1 MSASTPQKSTT
12 LDDYDFAFNFPP
24 LQGSQHNRGIS
35 FGSSPPMR
43 SKECAFQVYDLRL
56 SPFTFHITS
65 LVHRQGP
72 NDYSS
77 PASSQHAVTTP
88 VMRAVNPNAWT
99 PDNLGTAAAY
109 NLSQS
114 VPYRQELRD
123 ARSWAGMNNAPH
135 STLPMPDPIGHA
147 SLMSWHHGSGM
158 TTSDTHSFAHMMAN
172 PDAWTPD
179 NLGTA
184 AAHNLSQSVPYR
196 HDLRD
201 AWSWAGMDNAP
212 HDTLPMPDPIGHT
225 LPMSRHHGSG
235 MNTSDMH
242 SFAHMMANPEPVP
255 FDLVRSELDRHN
267 PGDARSRAG
276 MVAPHGTSLT
286 PGSIGHASLTSRH
299 HGIATSDMHSF
310 APVMAKPYPR
320 DLHDPGVMNRQSE
333 LPITQP
339 PSRVKLEACNIGKT
353 AIFLYARWGRSNANG
368 RNAGIEGEQT
378 TQFAS

>member
-1 MSASTPQKSTT
+1 MVQRERKAILSPRTFPFHNLIMSASTPQKSTT

-77 PASSQHAVTTP
+77 PASSQYAVTTP
-88 VMRAVNPNAWT
+88 VMRAVNPKYVSYPLFLSHKLNITNSAWT

-135 STLPMPDPIGHA
+135 STLPMYVLRCVYLLASVLIQMRRPDPIGHA

-172 PDAWTPD
+172 P
-179 NLGTA
+179 
-184 AAHNLSQSVPYR
+184 
-196 HDLRD
+196 
-201 AWSWAGMDNAP
+201 
-212 HDTLPMPDPIGHT
+212 
-225 LPMSRHHGSG
+225 
-235 MNTSDMH
+235 
-242 SFAHMMANPEPVP
+242 E
-255 FDLVRSELDRHN
+255 
-267 PGDARSRAG
+267 
-276 MVAPHGTSLT
+276 
-286 PGSIGHASLTSRH
+286 
-299 HGIATSDMHSF
+299 
-310 APVMAKPYPR
+310 
-320 DLHDPGVMNRQSE
+320 
-333 LPITQP
+333 
-339 PSRVKLEACNIGKT
+339 
-353 AIFLYARWGRSNANG
+353 
-368 RNAGIEGEQT
+368 
-378 TQFAS
+378 